1 MNKKITF
8 SLQELDQVVQVIK
21 DLMPQHQVF
30 TFIGP
35 LGAGK
40 TTVIKKLLRACGITQ
55 NITSPTFIYV
65 NTYQNK
71 PSRSDDNLITKLNCN
86 GVPKKALDFLGLKNE
101 QTFYHFDLY
110 RIKSREEFQLN
121 GFDEYL
127 FQPNSWA
134 FIEWPE
140 VIASLLT
147 HQICEVKL
155 DYHQEPDKRIATI
168 TCSSNI

>member
-21 DLMPQHQVF
+21 DLMPHHQVF
-30 TFIGP
+30 TFVGS

-40 TTVIKKLLRACGITQ
+40 TTIIKKLLRRACGVTQ

-65 NTYQNK
+65 NTYQNAK
-71 PSRSDDNLITKLNCN
+71 
-86 GVPKKALDFLGLKNE
+86 E

-110 RIKSREEFQLN
+110 RIKSKEKFQLN

-147 HQICEVKL
+147 HRVCEIKL
-155 DYHQEPDKRIATI
+155 DYHQDSDKRVATI
-168 TCSSNI
+168 TCS